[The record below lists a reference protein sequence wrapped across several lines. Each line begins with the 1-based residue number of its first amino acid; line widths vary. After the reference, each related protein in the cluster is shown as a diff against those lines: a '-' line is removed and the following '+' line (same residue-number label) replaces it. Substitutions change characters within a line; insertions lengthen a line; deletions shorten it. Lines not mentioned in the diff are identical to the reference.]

1 MKNVIDYL
9 SGYFKGKTDGRAEVL
24 ADIAKIVIDNEYP
37 EYLEMDTIDY
47 LHSQGV
53 EI

>member
-24 ADIAKIVIDNEYP
+24 EDVAKILKDSGYL
-37 EYLEMDTIDY
+37 EYLEMDIIDY
-47 LHSQGV
+47 LESQGV

>member
-9 SGYFKGKTDGRAEVL
+9 SGYFKGKTDGRAEIL
-24 ADIAKIVIDNEYP
+24 ADIAKIVKDSNYP
-37 EYLEMDTIDY
+37 SYLEMDIIDY

>member
-24 ADIAKIVIDNEYP
+24 EDVAKIVKDTGYY
-37 EYLEMDTIDY
+37 EYLEFNILDY
-47 LHSQGV
+47 LQSQGV
-53 EI
+53 EV